1 MKKEN
6 ENQSLLG
13 KLFGPKK
20 SPKNS
25 CCCNYE
31 IEEITDNQAA
41 DKQDQNKHQEKNNCC
56 KG

>member
-6 ENQSLLG
+6 EKKSLLG

-20 SPKNS
+20 SPNS

-31 IEEITDNQAA
+31 IEEISDNKTAGKPDQ
-41 DKQDQNKHQEKNNCC
+41 DKPQEKNNCC